1 MKVRTAELLG
11 ALLLALLSVS
21 IMYSSTDGL
30 AIGWVK
36 GKGPGSGAWPFWLA
50 AIMLLSCIA
59 TIVRW
64 FRRATPES
72 RSEALFISPDT
83 LVIVGLTILSLIILL
98 GAAHYIGLYFSMML
112 FLLFYLRV
120 MGRHSWSLT
129 LILALA
135 TPIALFFFFEG
146 ALIIPLPKGYS
157 EPLFEP
163 LYDLIY

>member
-1 MKVRTAELLG
+1 MTVRTAELIG
-11 ALLLALLSVS
+11 AIVLALLSAG
-21 IMYSSTDGL
+21 IMWSSTDGL

-50 AIMLLSCIA
+50 TLMLLSCIA
-59 TIVRW
+59 VIINW
-64 FRRATPES
+64 FRRASPES
-72 RSEALFISPDT
+72 RSEEMFMSSDT
-83 LVIVGLTILSLIILL
+83 LVIVGVTVLALTALL
-98 GAAHYIGLYFSMML
+98 FATHYIGLYFSMML
-112 FLLFYLRV
+112 FLLFYLRI
-120 MGRHSWSLT
+120 MGRHSWPLT

-135 TPIALFFFFEG
+135 TPIGLFFFFEG